1 MLDLPSALDVVEY
14 DPASVEPVGIR
25 MLRGE
30 GGLDGV
36 IVQNLALL
44 GIYHHYLARAKSALA
59 GNFRSGNVEN
69 SCL

>member
-1 MLDLPSALDVVEY
+1 
-14 DPASVEPVGIR
+14 